1 MVRQAYV
8 RQVTQKKIPRVAAL
22 GIFACVSLWKHII
35 TFIVTYIIHRCSILV
50 NTIAKYLHQIHTN
63 PPGRIYYNKTIRGDI
78 DMCGI
83 CGFINFKTNLVKNEG
98 ENKAI
103 AYKMAEK
110 LRHRGPD
117 SWGEWAGEHAVFA
130 HSRLAVIDVEN
141 GLQPM
146 KRTVEGHE
154 FVITYNGELYNTADL
169 RRDLEGYG
177 YDFTTNSD
185 TEVLL
190 YAYIHYGEKCAQ
202 MLNGIY
208 AFAIWDSMRQRVF
221 ACRDRFGVKPF
232 FYTYKNDALIFAS
245 ELKSLFE
252 YPGVEPALDKTG
264 LCELFA
270 LSPARTQ
277 GVGVF
282 KDVLELRPARYM
294 IIDRHG
300 AKIQSY
306 WSLKSAEH
314 TDSYEET
321 IEKVRHLVSDTVKRQ
336 LISDVPVAT
345 FLSGGLDSSVITA
358 IGAIEKAKAGERLST
373 YSFDYEDNSKY
384 FKASHFQP
392 DSDTQWVPRMVDE
405 FRTNH
410 TYLVCPNSA
419 LTELLEEALL
429 AKDLPGMADVD
440 ASLLYFC
447 REVKKNHTVV
457 LSGECSDEIFGGYPW
472 FREKKAFETPAFP
485 WCYDLSLRNNIL
497 LPSVRETLDLDGY
510 SSMRY
515 EESIAEVP
523 VFDGDSAEE
532 KRRREISYL
541 NINWFMTNLLD
552 RKDRMSMAS
561 GLEVRVPFCDHR
573 LVEYVWNIPW
583 DMKNRD
589 NISKNVLR
597 EAAKGI
603 LPEDVRVRRKSPY
616 PKTHNPHYEESVK
629 TLLDGVISD
638 PNAPIL
644 SLCDKE
650 KLSALLNGSSDYGK
664 PFFGQLM
671 AGPQFIGYILQ
682 MNYLLR
688 DYHVRII

>member
-1 MVRQAYV
+1 
-8 RQVTQKKIPRVAAL
+8 
-22 GIFACVSLWKHII
+22 
-35 TFIVTYIIHRCSILV
+35 
-50 NTIAKYLHQIHTN
+50 
-63 PPGRIYYNKTIRGDI
+63 
-78 DMCGI
+78 MCGI
-83 CGFINFKTNLVKNEG
+83 CGFINFKTNLVKNEN
-98 ENKAI
+98 ENRQTAHR
-103 AYKMAEK
+103 MAQK
-110 LRHRGPD
+110 IRHRGPD
-117 SWGEWAGEHAVFA
+117 TWGEWVGEHAVFA
-130 HSRLAVIDVEN
+130 HSRLAVIDVER

-154 FVITYNGELYNTADL
+154 FVITYNGELYNTAEL
-169 RRDLEGYG
+169 RSNLISYG
-177 YDFTTNSD
+177 YEFTTTSD

-190 YAYIHYGEKCAQ
+190 YAYIHYGEKCAE

-208 AFAIWDSMRQRVF
+208 SFVIWDTMRQRVF

-232 FYTYKNDALIFAS
+232 FYTQKGDTIVFAS

-252 YPGVEPALDKTG
+252 YPEIKPVLDKTG

-282 KDVLELRPARYM
+282 KDIQELRPARYM
-294 IIDRHG
+294 IINRD
-300 AKIQSY
+300 KTVIKQY
-306 WSLKSAEH
+306 WSLKSGEH
-314 TDSYEET
+314 KDSYQDT
-321 IEKVRHLVSDTVKRQ
+321 IDRVRSLVCDTVRRQ

-358 IGAIEKAKAGERLST
+358 IGAREMASGGRQLST
-373 YSFDYEDNSKY
+373 YSFDYEDNAKY

-392 DSDTQWVPRMVDE
+392 DSDTQWVPRMVEE
-405 FRTNH
+405 FNTNH

-472 FREKKAFETPAFP
+472 FREKKAFETHAFP

-510 SSMRY
+510 SRMRY
-515 EESIAEVP
+515 DESIAEVP
-523 VFDGDSAEE
+523 VFEGDNAEE

-561 GLEVRVPFCDHR
+561 GLEVRVPFCDHN

-583 DMKNRD
+583 EMKNKD
-589 NISKNVLR
+589 NVSKNVLR

-603 LPEDVRVRRKSPY
+603 LPEDVRLRRKSPY
-616 PKTHNPHYEESVK
+616 PKTHNPHYETAVK
-629 TLLDGVISD
+629 ELLDDIISD

-644 SLCDKE
+644 TLCDKE
-650 KLSALLNGSSDYGK
+650 KLSALLGGSSDYGK

-671 AGPQFIGYILQ
+671 AGPQFIGYIVQ
-682 MNYLLR
+682 MNYLLK
-688 DYHVRII
+688 DYNVRIV